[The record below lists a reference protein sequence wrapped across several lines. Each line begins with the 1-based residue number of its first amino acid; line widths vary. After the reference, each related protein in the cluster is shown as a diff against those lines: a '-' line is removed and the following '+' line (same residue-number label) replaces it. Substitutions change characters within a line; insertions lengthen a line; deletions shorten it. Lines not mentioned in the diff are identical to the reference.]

1 MSAKTKLQLETE
13 LMEAQATIAK
23 LERDLQKARA
33 GGQVKKPARKNP
45 PRRSQSEED
54 LLKLLEVLPVGVSI
68 LDDERKVVFQNSAL
82 SHILDMTPEGIQ
94 TGAYKDR
101 KYLAAD
107 GSAMPADGYAS
118 MQAQTSGQ
126 AVYNVETGVIK
137 ENGETIWTSV
147 SALPVNLTTWK
158 TVIVTID
165 ITERKNAEVR
175 MREAELL
182 YRTIFETSLD
192 GLTVFDSKMNITI
205 SNKRAAQIYG
215 FDSPAAMVG
224 RNAFEFLPPDEQMR
238 ARENAR
244 NRRAD
249 HVHYDEYR
257 LLRHDGQEFFGETG
271 LLAIPTQEGTPSGL
285 VLGVVRDITERKRLE
300 KNLHESE
307 ERYTILFEKTAVP
320 SILLRLPEVVIV
332 DVNEACERLTGF
344 SKQEMLGKTAA
355 ELGIIKKE
363 QRTEAISQFE
373 KHGSLAEKQSR
384 AYTKS
389 GEERIVVANT
399 NRVMINEQPFAITT
413 LLDITG
419 RKQAEIKQQQLTE
432 RLDLAA
438 RSAHIG
444 IWDWDIQKNEIVWD
458 DQMYALYGLK
468 AGEFGGAYEAWLKGV
483 HPDDREPG
491 NEISAAAVRGEREY
505 DTEFRVLW
513 PDGSVHWLKA
523 NGQVYRDENG
533 TPLRMV
539 GVNYDITERKQA
551 EAAME
556 HLHNTLV
563 EAQKIAH
570 LGSFEYIAATQT
582 TVWSEEEYRIYG
594 LDPSG
599 PSPAYDVML
608 QKCIYPDD
616 APLLHETFTKAMQ
629 NSSVY
634 ELEHR
639 IVRPDG
645 SVRWVYD
652 LAHPHLNKQG
662 ELIRYVGITLDITE
676 RKLAEE
682 KIRESE
688 EFLRLAYEATNLG
701 IWKNDLITGSVEFD
715 ERARM
720 HYGFDTQQTTLP
732 ELMTHIHPDDVA
744 RLGSEI
750 AAVTGPT
757 GDGKFA
763 TEYRVIHPDGSVHWL
778 AIGVRVI
785 FEGEGEKRHSVMGF
799 GTSLDITERK
809 LTEQKL
815 RESEERFRIALR
827 NSPIVI
833 FNQDRDLRYTWIYN
847 PAMGFSQEAVLGKT
861 DAELLHVEDAAVLTA
876 IKHHVLITGI
886 PVREEFKS
894 TLNGQTFF
902 YDLSVEPM
910 RDLNGTIIGVTCVSV
925 DITERKQAEEALKN
939 SQAQLEALV
948 TSLDDIVFEVDMNG
962 TYLNL
967 WTGNEARL
975 FRPRE
980 EIIGK
985 RFDEVFGEAASR
997 PFFEFLELTLSSN
1010 AAQTLEYPVVMG
1022 GEQLWYAAHYNI
1034 IHGQTGMPQNVSI
1047 LVRDI
1052 TARKQAEEALR
1063 QSQENFAKAFNLNPT
1078 ALAITRNAD
1087 GSFLNINNTYT
1098 SIMGYERSDIIGHKV
1113 IDFPIYPDMQVRE
1126 KLLRTFAEQGRVTN
1140 FELTIRDKRQILHE
1154 ILVSLEP
1161 IVYNNEDCILSAFVD
1176 ITELKKAQQ
1185 DLRSNQ
1191 KLLQAIIDNTPALV
1205 YTLDLDGRFLLIN
1218 RPLEKLFGHTNAE
1231 LIGHGREEFIPHDQ
1245 AQQHRAND
1253 LEIFQSGEWKI
1264 FEEENM
1270 EPDGRHVYLST
1281 KFPLRDANGFIYA
1294 ICGISTDM
1302 TEQKLM
1308 EEELRRSNAEL
1319 EQFAY
1324 IASHDLQEPLRAL
1337 SGMVQLLQKRY
1348 QGQIDEQSD
1357 EYIKHAVDASAR
1369 MQALIQAL
1377 LTYSRA
1383 QRNKQPI
1390 ELVDAGHCLQTAINN
1405 LNASIQETHT
1415 VVTTDPLPHVHADP
1429 VQLTQLF
1436 QNLIGNAI
1444 KFRRDVEPQIHISVM
1459 KLSDAWQFSVRDNG
1473 IGIEPQYF
1481 ERIFL
1486 IFQRL
1491 HTRREYPGTGIGLA
1505 LCKKIIERHGGRIW
1519 VESEPEHGSVFHF
1532 TIPLRSN
1539 S

>member
-33 GGQVKKPARKNP
+33 SGQAKKPARKNP
-45 PRRSQSEED
+45 PKRSQTEED
-54 LLKLLEVLPVGVSI
+54 LLNLLEVLPVGVSI
-68 LDDERKVVFQNSAL
+68 LNGERKVVFQNSAL

-94 TGAYKDR
+94 AGVYKDR

-205 SNKRAAQIYG
+205 SNKQAAQIYG

-238 ARENAR
+238 ARDNAR

-271 LLAIPTQEGTPSGL
+271 SLAIPTQEGTPSGL
-285 VLGVVRDITERKRLE
+285 VLGVVRDITERKHLE
-300 KNLHESE
+300 KKLLDSE

-332 DVNEACERLTGF
+332 DVNEACEKLTGF

-373 KHGSLAEKQSR
+373 KHGSLAEKESR

-389 GEERIVVANT
+389 GEERIVVANI

-432 RLDLAA
+432 RLDLATH
-438 RSAHIG
+438 SAHIG

-468 AGEFGGAYEAWLKGV
+468 AGEFGGAYETWLNGV
-483 HPDDREPG
+483 HPDDRESG

-523 NGQVYRDENG
+523 NGQVYRDKNG

-539 GVNYDITERKQA
+539 GVNYDITERK
-551 EAAME
+551 
-556 HLHNTLV
+556 
-563 EAQKIAH
+563 
-570 LGSFEYIAATQT
+570 
-582 TVWSEEEYRIYG
+582 
-594 LDPSG
+594 
-599 PSPAYDVML
+599 
-608 QKCIYPDD
+608 
-616 APLLHETFTKAMQ
+616 
-629 NSSVY
+629 
-634 ELEHR
+634 
-639 IVRPDG
+639 
-645 SVRWVYD
+645 
-652 LAHPHLNKQG
+652 
-662 ELIRYVGITLDITE
+662 
-676 RKLAEE
+676 LAEE
-682 KIRESE
+682 KIQESA
-688 EFLRLAYEATNLG
+688 EFLRLANEATNLG

-732 ELMTHIHPDDVA
+732 ELMKHIHPEDVA

-815 RESEERFRIALR
+815 RESEERFRIALK

-847 PAMGFSQEAVLGKT
+847 PAMGFSQEAMLGKT

-886 PVREEFKS
+886 PVREEVKS

-910 RDLNGTIIGVTCVSV
+910 RDLNGNITGVTCVSV

-967 WTGNEARL
+967 WTVNEARL

-1010 AAQTLEYPVVMG
+1010 AAQTLEYPVDMG
-1022 GEQLWYAAHYNI
+1022 GEQHWYAAHYNI

-1063 QSQENFAKAFNLNPT
+1063 QSQENFAKAFSSNPT

-1087 GSFLNINNTYT
+1087 GKFININNTYT
-1098 SIMGYERSDIIGHKV
+1098 SIMGYDPSEVIGHTALEL
-1113 IDFPIYPDMQVRE
+1113 FIYADPKERE
-1126 KLLRTFAEQGRVTN
+1126 GLLRVLAEQGRVLN
-1140 FELTIRDKRQILHE
+1140 YELSVQSKDKKQLE
-1154 ILVSLEP
+1154 ILVSMEP
-1161 IVYNNEDCILSAFVD
+1161 INYNNEDCILSAFVN

-1185 DLRSNQ
+1185 DLIFNQ

-1218 RPLEKLFGHTNAE
+1218 RPLEKLFGHTNSE

-1348 QGQIDEQSD
+1348 QGQIDEQAD

-1390 ELVDAGHCLQTAINN
+1390 ELVDAGHCLQTALNN

-1459 KLSDAWQFSVRDNG
+1459 KLNDAWQFSVRDNG

-1532 TIPLRSN
+1532 SIPLRSN

>member
-1 MSAKTKLQLETE
+1 MKIKIFSLLTLTALLLAACGADSTE
-13 LMEAQATIAK
+13 LAVEPDTEEVSPTTVTAEGTLM
-23 LERDLQKARA
+23 
-33 GGQVKKPARKNP
+33 
-45 PRRSQSEED
+45 PRRSAELAFAQGGVVNEVFVQLGERVSAGDVIVQLIGEDSAKAELAATQLEQTLALQALDALYRNALQSSSKTEQALMKAQEAYESEANGWNLGNEDEATDLELSIEDYVIAEENYREAHE
-54 LLKLLEVLPVGVSI
+54 KLDEVLDLDEDNHDRLEAQEEHDKEKASLAEAYSDLRTALAENDRSLNEEHINLLTAISNLESARELQERLNSDNLDPEILAAAQARLDAASAHVAAAEAALELYELRAPFNGVLLSSDLTTGETVLPMTPVGVSI
-68 LDDERKVVFQNSAL
+68 LDNERKVVFQNSAL
-82 SHILDMTPEGIQ
+82 SHILDMSPERIQ

-205 SNKRAAQIYG
+205 SNKQAAQIYG

-271 LLAIPTQEGTPSGL
+271 SLAIPTQEGTPSGL
-285 VLGVVRDITERKRLE
+285 VLGVVRDITERKHLE
-300 KNLHESE
+300 KKLLVSE

-332 DVNEACERLTGF
+332 DVNEACEKLTGF

-373 KHGSLAEKQSR
+373 KHGSLAEKESR

-389 GEERIVVANT
+389 GEERIVVANI

-413 LLDITG
+413 LLDVTG

-468 AGEFGGAYEAWLKGV
+468 AGEFGGAYEAWLNGV

-523 NGQVYRDENG
+523 NGQVYRDKNG

-539 GVNYDITERKQA
+539 GVNYDITERK
-551 EAAME
+551 
-556 HLHNTLV
+556 
-563 EAQKIAH
+563 
-570 LGSFEYIAATQT
+570 
-582 TVWSEEEYRIYG
+582 
-594 LDPSG
+594 
-599 PSPAYDVML
+599 
-608 QKCIYPDD
+608 
-616 APLLHETFTKAMQ
+616 
-629 NSSVY
+629 
-634 ELEHR
+634 
-639 IVRPDG
+639 
-645 SVRWVYD
+645 
-652 LAHPHLNKQG
+652 
-662 ELIRYVGITLDITE
+662 
-676 RKLAEE
+676 LAEE
-682 KIRESE
+682 KIQESA
-688 EFLRLAYEATNLG
+688 EFLRLANEATNLG
-701 IWKNDLITGSVEFD
+701 IWKNDLVTGSVEFD
-715 ERARM
+715 ERASM

-750 AAVTGPT
+750 AAVAGPT

-886 PVREEFKS
+886 PVREEVKS

-910 RDLNGTIIGVTCVSV
+910 RDLNGNITGVTCVSV
-925 DITERKQAEEALKN
+925 DITERKQA
-939 SQAQLEALV
+939 
-948 TSLDDIVFEVDMNG
+948 
-962 TYLNL
+962 
-967 WTGNEARL
+967 
-975 FRPRE
+975 
-980 EIIGK
+980 
-985 RFDEVFGEAASR
+985 
-997 PFFEFLELTLSSN
+997 
-1010 AAQTLEYPVVMG
+1010 
-1022 GEQLWYAAHYNI
+1022 
-1034 IHGQTGMPQNVSI
+1034 
-1047 LVRDI
+1047 
-1052 TARKQAEEALR
+1052 
-1063 QSQENFAKAFNLNPT
+1063 
-1078 ALAITRNAD
+1078 
-1087 GSFLNINNTYT
+1087 
-1098 SIMGYERSDIIGHKV
+1098 
-1113 IDFPIYPDMQVRE
+1113 
-1126 KLLRTFAEQGRVTN
+1126 
-1140 FELTIRDKRQILHE
+1140 
-1154 ILVSLEP
+1154 
-1161 IVYNNEDCILSAFVD
+1161 
-1176 ITELKKAQQ
+1176 
-1185 DLRSNQ
+1185 
-1191 KLLQAIIDNTPALV
+1191 
-1205 YTLDLDGRFLLIN
+1205 
-1218 RPLEKLFGHTNAE
+1218 
-1231 LIGHGREEFIPHDQ
+1231 
-1245 AQQHRAND
+1245 
-1253 LEIFQSGEWKI
+1253 
-1264 FEEENM
+1264 
-1270 EPDGRHVYLST
+1270 
-1281 KFPLRDANGFIYA
+1281 
-1294 ICGISTDM
+1294 
-1302 TEQKLM
+1302 
-1308 EEELRRSNAEL
+1308 
-1319 EQFAY
+1319 
-1324 IASHDLQEPLRAL
+1324 
-1337 SGMVQLLQKRY
+1337 
-1348 QGQIDEQSD
+1348 
-1357 EYIKHAVDASAR
+1357 
-1369 MQALIQAL
+1369 
-1377 LTYSRA
+1377 
-1383 QRNKQPI
+1383 
-1390 ELVDAGHCLQTAINN
+1390 
-1405 LNASIQETHT
+1405 
-1415 VVTTDPLPHVHADP
+1415 
-1429 VQLTQLF
+1429 
-1436 QNLIGNAI
+1436 
-1444 KFRRDVEPQIHISVM
+1444 
-1459 KLSDAWQFSVRDNG
+1459 
-1473 IGIEPQYF
+1473 
-1481 ERIFL
+1481 
-1486 IFQRL
+1486 
-1491 HTRREYPGTGIGLA
+1491 
-1505 LCKKIIERHGGRIW
+1505 
-1519 VESEPEHGSVFHF
+1519 
-1532 TIPLRSN
+1532 
-1539 S
+1539 